1 MKLRFSDLSLLLL
14 LSAACQSQLASGG
27 GTQADRAV
35 SPVETT
41 APVVIRVLTYNIR
54 HGEGRDRV
62 LDLTRTAEAMK
73 KAQPDIVALQE
84 VDRLTNRSGGVDQLA
99 ELARLMG
106 MHAEFG
112 RAMAYDDG
120 EYGVGVLSRWP
131 IQSVETNL
139 LPSSEYYEQRTSL
152 SVRVRAGEH
161 GPDFLF
167 TSAHL
172 STSREVGD
180 ALGQAKRLNELLVA
194 GHGVPSILAGDFN
207 AGSDSEVMRVFAAE
221 WTIAAPPAP
230 QPAPPTATT
239 AARPSAPT
247 STTGGPTGPAGPG
260 RGRGGGPRNDYVLL
274 RPAGHWRVVETTL
287 IDDAGASD
295 HRPVLSIV
303 EWVGPGIATATLSR
317 GAPGTSTTRQR
328 PSS

>member
-1 MKLRFSDLSLLLL
+1 MGRAD
-14 LSAACQSQLASGG
+14 AA
-27 GTQADRAV
+27 
-35 SPVETT
+35 

-73 KAQPDIVALQE
+73 RAQPDIIAVQE

-99 ELARLMG
+99 ELARQME

-112 RAMAYDDG
+112 KAIAYDGG

-131 IQSVETNL
+131 IQSFDNNL

-152 SVRVRAGEH
+152 SVRVRAGRD
-161 GPDFLF
+161 GPVFLF

-180 ALGQAKRLNELLVA
+180 GLGQAVRLNELLA
-194 GHGVPSILAGDFN
+194 TSDGVPSILAGDFN
-207 AGSDSEVMRVFAAE
+207 AGPDSEIMRLLGVE
-221 WTIAAPPAP
+221 WTIAAPPP
-230 QPAPPTATT
+230 PATSASPATV
-239 AARPSAPT
+239 AAPT
-247 STTGGPTGPAGPG
+247 NSTPGGASGPNGAG

-274 RPAGHWRVVETTL
+274 RPAGHWRVLETTL
-287 IDDAGASD
+287 IDDGGASD
-295 HRPVLSIV
+295 HRPVLSV
-303 EWVGPGIATATLSR
+303 LEWVGPR
-317 GAPGTSTTRQR
+317 
-328 PSS
+328 